1 MQPKD
6 KVTYFSIAL
15 FIGLLILVTYKSEIV
30 HEGLRRGQYFGYYII
45 ATSLLIISIF
55 QIFLSKNVLLIFRI
69 VVMSGFI
76 SLYLFEF
83 FLTFKQGEKVE
94 APDKKSYYKK
104 YRTKNPSAVSTIFKN
119 KILIDNE
126 EVINLG
132 GISNRLT
139 LHCKELDYWSDYIS
153 DRYGFNNPDMVW
165 ENDDDKIILVG
176 DSFIQGA
183 CVKSNHTISQ
193 NLRYIL
199 PNKNIIALGMSQNS
213 LISALGLI
221 KEYVHGSNVKHIFIF
236 YYEGNDLVDLD
247 LEYSIKILKN
257 YLDNENFTQN
267 LRYKQNEI
275 DSNLLKFL
283 NSEIEKETSSLKGKI
298 YKILTLYNFR
308 NSLILPYVYT
318 GNLKLFKKV
327 IEKLEKIQELEEMKI
342 HVVYLPEYFRFV
354 LNKKNNQNYKEK
366 YKIEKIIKSSKLG
379 YLDLTTKM
387 FYKNDDPLNFF
398 PYKRYG
404 HYTEQAYKEI
414 ANHIK
419 EYLN

>member
-1 MQPKD
+1 M
-6 KVTYFSIAL
+6 
-15 FIGLLILVTYKSEIV
+15 
-30 HEGLRRGQYFGYYII
+30 
-45 ATSLLIISIF
+45 
-55 QIFLSKNVLLIFRI
+55 
-69 VVMSGFI
+69 
-76 SLYLFEF
+76 
-83 FLTFKQGEKVE
+83 
-94 APDKKSYYKK
+94 
-104 YRTKNPSAVSTIFKN
+104 
-119 KILIDNE
+119 
-126 EVINLG
+126 INLG

-414 ANHIK
+414 AKHIK
-419 EYLN
+419 KYLD

>member
-1 MQPKD
+1 M
-6 KVTYFSIAL
+6 
-15 FIGLLILVTYKSEIV
+15 LLT
-30 HEGLRRGQYFGYYII
+30 
-45 ATSLLIISIF
+45 LISF
-55 QIFLSKNVLLIFRI
+55 
-69 VVMSGFI
+69 
-76 SLYLFEF
+76 SLYW
-83 FLTFKQGEKVE
+83 
-94 APDKKSYYKK
+94 KK
-104 YRTKNPSAVSTIFKN
+104 PTI
-119 KILIDNE
+119 
-126 EVINLG
+126 
-132 GISNRLT
+132 
-139 LHCKELDYWSDYIS
+139 
-153 DRYGFNNPDMVW
+153 VW
-165 ENDDDKIILVG
+165 V
-176 DSFIQGA
+176 
-183 CVKSNHTISQ
+183 
-193 NLRYIL
+193 
-199 PNKNIIALGMSQNS
+199 
-213 LISALGLI
+213 
-221 KEYVHGSNVKHIFIF
+221 IFIF
-236 YYEGNDLVDLD
+236 YYEGNVLVDLD

-414 ANHIK
+414 AKHIK
-419 EYLN
+419 KYLD